1 MRLWYQFM
9 RDPEDIASVF
19 QTNENEIDGEVSFI
33 DNSNHEIVR
42 SLLETNN
49 EPNQLDVS
57 LNASE
62 IDI

>member
-19 QTNENEIDGEVSFI
+19 QTEENENAGEVSFI
-33 DNSNHEIVR
+33 DNTDHNMVGC
-42 SLLETNN
+42 LLETNN
-49 EPNQLDVS
+49 EPNKIVVS

-62 IDI
+62 F